1 MASLF
6 KGLFSEHFCIY
17 QIFVLELYKRE
28 ELYGPK
34 IDVWSL
40 GVVIYGMTLG
50 HLPFRLT
57 SADKSGIKDLIPRVL
72 QGLIIEHLHEM
83 RCCLSPEC
91 QSLLSSCLQVDP
103 NLRISISELTVFPW
117 ILKDG
122 HGPVEL
128 FESRIGQDLL
138 QDVAAKLR
146 SKLQLE
152 IPTEEILNHVAKQP
166 YRTTG
171 GCFNLLMLK
180 RLEQD
185 QTQESLKS
193 VSPVPAQAGAL
204 QEDPVPM
211 AGSGKPSKRG
221 RALTQIQNTPGIVN
235 QISSE
240 DQPGKGKAHY
250 TRQSS
255 AKQRLPFEN
264 ENKDEHNLGAAC
276 GINPKPVKRVIL
288 RRLSAP
294 KPTLEHQIKPLIR

>member
-1 MASLF
+1 M
-6 KGLFSEHFCIY
+6 
-17 QIFVLELYKRE
+17 
-28 ELYGPK
+28 YGPK
-34 IDVWSL
+34 VDVWSL

-57 SADKSGIKDLIPRVL
+57 SADKSGIKDIIPRVL

-103 NLRISISELTVFPW
+103 NLRISTSELTVLPW

-122 HGPVEL
+122 HCPVEL
-128 FESRIGQDLL
+128 FESRIDQDLL
-138 QDVAAKLR
+138 QDVATKLC
-146 SKLQLE
+146 SKLKLE
-152 IPTEEILNHVAKQP
+152 IPIEQVLNHVAKQP

-185 QTQESLKS
+185 QTQESLR
-193 VSPVPAQAGAL
+193 VSPIPAHASASH
-204 QEDPVPM
+204 EDPVPPM

-221 RALTQIQNTPGIVN
+221 RALAQIQNTPGMVN
-235 QISSE
+235 RLSSE
-240 DQPGKGKAHY
+240 DQPGKTHH

-255 AKQRLPFEN
+255 AKQRLPFQN
-264 ENKDEHNLGAAC
+264 ENKDERNLGTAG
-276 GINPKPVKRVIL
+276 GIKPNPVKRVIL
-288 RRLSAP
+288 RKLSAP
-294 KPTLEHQIKPLIR
+294 KPTLESQIKPLIR